1 MKPLITKISI
11 LLFLLYFSI
20 NSVSAQDKI
29 TMLNGEKREGKVVSV
44 KDDAVKF
51 VYKGETLE
59 YEFKKSEINKIE
71 FASGRTE
78 VVNNP
83 ATAATT
89 SRTASISTAAERKGK
104 IAVLPYSFI
113 TNESSLD
120 PEAMGQQLQTDTYNS
135 IRNNTSSLQLQD
147 PITTNSLLAKQGL
160 NRANINTK
168 TPKEMAELLGV
179 EFVVY
184 GIANVTNKGTS
195 SYGSG
200 VSSYNGKA
208 TDNKDGKKETAKVS
222 GTTYSSNNATVQ
234 TNYETKIDLSFYND
248 SGSSIYSQSR
258 QAFGSDSDAYHA
270 TINYLV
276 KRCPF
281 GNKAKN

>member
-1 MKPLITKISI
+1 MKSLFTKIVVVLI
-11 LLFLLYFSI
+11 FLISGSSTLM
-20 NSVSAQDKI
+20 AQDKI

-44 KDDAVKF
+44 KDNAVKF

-78 VVNNP
+78 VVNNAVP
-83 ATAATT
+83 SAG
-89 SRTASISTAAERKGK
+89 ISTSTAEDRKGK

-135 IRNNTSSLQLQD
+135 VRANTTSLQFQD

-160 NRANINTK
+160 THANLNTK

-195 SYGSG
+195 TYGSG
-200 VSSYNGKA
+200 STTYNGKA
-208 TDNKDGKKETAKVS
+208 TDNKDAKKETAKVS
-222 GTTYSSNNATVQ
+222 GTSYSSNNATVL
-234 TNYETKIDLSFYND
+234 TNYDTKIDLSFYND
-248 SGSSIYSQSR
+248 KGTSIYSQSR
-258 QAFGSDSDAYHA
+258 QAFGSGADAYHA
-270 TINYLV
+270 TINYLI

-281 GNKAKN
+281 GTKAKN